1 MLSLLN
7 SLQSTIVES
16 VQHPSIVRDHRSP
29 KFLSR
34 ANISQMPVR
43 KLLALENMSSHATDS
58 ISSCISL
65 VSVTSGSQ
73 LSMDINFSNTFLST

>member
-16 VQHPSIVRDHRSP
+16 VQHPSIVRDHRPP

-34 ANISQMPVR
+34 ANISQMHVR
-43 KLLALENMSSHATDS
+43 KLLALENMSSHATGS
-58 ISSCISL
+58 ISSYISL
-65 VSVTSGSQ
+65 VNATSRPQ
-73 LSMDINFSNTFLST
+73 LLMHTNFANSFLST